1 MNEVLLSAKADIE
14 KSNILAKLKLKKNDY
29 YVISAHREENVDN
42 FKNLNKL
49 INSLNQLSIDTK
61 KPIIFSTHP
70 RTKNMLKKHKLK
82 VLNGIKLC
90 KPFGFF
96 DYVSLQKNSKAVL
109 SDSGTI
115 FEESSILSFPALC
128 IRETH
133 ERPEAMEECP
143 AIMTGLEYNRIRQS
157 LSLLE
162 KTDVT
167 SIKPIDDYK
176 SENVSDKVVR
186 IIHSYVDNI
195 KRFVWHEQT

>member
-1 MNEVLLSAKADIE
+1 MLI
-14 KSNILAKLKLKKNDY
+14 ILKTL
-29 YVISAHREENVDN
+29 IS
-42 FKNLNKL
+42 

-61 KPIIFSTHP
+61 TNNFSTHP
-70 RTKNMLKKHKLK
+70 RTKNSKKHKLK
-82 VLNGIKLC
+82 AHDGIKLC

-143 AIMTGLEYNRIRQS
+143 VIMTGLEYNRIRQG

-162 KTDVT
+162 KTDLT